1 MRQTGKKPG
10 GHEMERLDYK
20 KSGVDINAAGEL
32 VRRISS
38 IASRTSRPG
47 LLAGVGG
54 FGALFSILPGKWK
67 EPVLVS
73 SADGVGTKLKIAFLT
88 GVHHTVGVDLVAM
101 CANDVVVQGAE
112 PLFFLDYF
120 ATGKLDLDVATRV
133 MEGIVEGCSM
143 AGCAL
148 IGGETAEMPG
158 MYREGHYDLA
168 GFCVGIVEKA
178 SIVDGS
184 GVRPGDVVL
193 GLASSGLHSNGY
205 SLVRKLF
212 LQKLRWKLDR
222 YVPELGKTL
231 GEELLVPT
239 RIYVKALLSI
249 IQKVTV
255 KAMAHITGGG
265 MVENIPRVL
274 PRGCEVVIK
283 RGTWEVPAI
292 FRIIRERGR
301 IEEDEMMRVFN
312 NGIGMILIVH
322 RDSLDRVM
330 GELERLNEKAFLIGE
345 VRATDSRPRVV
356 FVD

>member
-1 MRQTGKKPG
+1 
-10 GHEMERLDYK
+10 MERLDYK
-20 KSGVDINAAGEL
+20 KSGVDIDAAGEL
-32 VRRISS
+32 VKRISS
-38 IASRTSRPG
+38 MASRTGRPG

-54 FGALFSILPGKWK
+54 FGALFSISPEKWK

-73 SADGVGTKLKIAFLT
+73 STDGVGTKLKIAFLT
-88 GVHHTVGVDLVAM
+88 GVHNTVGVDLVAM

-120 ATGKLDLDVATRV
+120 ATGKLDLDVATKV
-133 MEGIVEGCSM
+133 MEGIVQGCSM

-184 GVRPGDVVL
+184 EVRPGDAVL

-212 LQKLRWKLDR
+212 LQRLRWKLDR

-231 GEELLVPT
+231 AEELLVPT
-239 RIYVKALLSI
+239 KIYVKALLSV

-274 PRGCEVVIK
+274 PQGCEVVIK

-301 IEEDEMMRVFN
+301 IGEEEMMRVFN
-312 NGIGMILIVH
+312 NGIGMVIIVH
-322 RDSLDRVM
+322 RDWVDNVVA
-330 GELERLNEKAFLIGE
+330 ELKRLNEKAFLIGE